1 MEVGGFANAFGNGL
15 AFPFL
20 FIYLHNVRGFPLPTV
35 GLIAGTSAAV
45 GIASIPTAG
54 IIVDRIG
61 GKPTL
66 IGALF
71 LLAVGFGAYALV
83 HRPWQAFAA
92 ASIVGIGNGAFWPSQ
107 SALIIGLTPPA
118 RRHASFA
125 LQRVM
130 RNFGLGL
137 GGVAGGL
144 IATTSNPM
152 RRAYWTPRW
161 PSPPT
166 PKMATKSPARAGEFR
181 SALNVV
187 RPAHSS
193 GAASADERSSGTAI
207 RPLALAII
215 TSA

>member
-1 MEVGGFANAFGNGL
+1 MEIGGFANAFGNGL

-20 FIYLHNVRGFPLPTV
+20 FIYLHNVRDFSLPTV

-71 LLAVGFGAYALV
+71 LLALGFGAYTLV
-83 HRPWQAFAA
+83 HEPWQAFGAA
-92 ASIVGIGNGAFWPSQ
+92 AIVGVGNGAFWPSQ

-118 RRHASFA
+118 RRHAAFA

-130 RNFGLGL
+130 RNFGVGL

-144 IATTSNPM
+144 IATT
-152 RRAYWTPRW
+152 
-161 PSPPT
+161 
-166 PKMATKSPARAGEFR
+166 
-181 SALNVV
+181 
-187 RPAHSS
+187 
-193 GAASADERSSGTAI
+193 
-207 RPLALAII
+207 
-215 TSA
+215 